1 MGFLIKK
8 KNLLWLYLCSSPQ
21 TLIQTTTRRQW
32 LCVTVSLFSGSAAN
46 LLECDTQFACLDFVT
61 RFSPPPPNAAETAVF
76 CIFVF
81 LLKQMVL
88 RILCQP
94 LRQLE
99 TPWGAVKLT
108 VGITDLTEGE
118 RVQGKLVYQH
128 LPELQRD
135 PGSPSAAAA
144 HTQLQGESR

>member
-1 MGFLIKK
+1 
-8 KNLLWLYLCSSPQ
+8 
-21 TLIQTTTRRQW
+21 
-32 LCVTVSLFSGSAAN
+32 
-46 LLECDTQFACLDFVT
+46 
-61 RFSPPPPNAAETAVF
+61 
-76 CIFVF
+76 
-81 LLKQMVL
+81 MVL

-118 RVQGKLVYQH
+118 RAQGKLVYQH
-128 LPELQRD
+128 LPELQCD

>member
-1 MGFLIKK
+1 MGFLIK

-32 LCVTVSLFSGSAAN
+32 LCVTVSLFSGSAAS

-88 RILCQP
+88 RILRQP

-118 RVQGKLVYQH
+118 RAQGKLTYQH
-128 LPELQRD
+128 LPELQHD

-144 HTQLQGESR
+144 HTRLQGESR